1 MKIPLGVPVSL
12 LAGSFINILFI
23 LGTMCARKNPKTSG
37 FTPPGQESLGRISLP
52 RFASNDDSDITATLI
67 ASACEDVLVATIP
80 GVARPTFGL
89 PLYALDLTRV
99 SPMLK
104 FLYISYCILKNYM
117 NIYRLKKSF
126 ILIFLGLFFLSACQ
140 GIKHLPGQYHL
151 GPGVYHFVQSGQT
164 LYSIAKAYDLDL
176 KYLQRINGIHRASN
190 LQVGQKLW
198 IPGAR
203 VVRYV
208 LPTTDPS
215 QAQSKKKLLTKRVT
229 PGKPSANKK
238 SLSRLAW
245 PVKGILTSRFG
256 YRRGR
261 NHEGIDIG
269 AKKGTPIRAAA
280 AGRVVFSGW
289 GPTGYGKMVIIKH
302 SGNLTTVYAHNDK
315 NWVKK
320 NMKVKKGQQ
329 IAAVG
334 STGRSTGPHLHFE
347 VRNDTHAKNPL
358 NYLSSK

>member
-1 MKIPLGVPVSL
+1 
-12 LAGSFINILFI
+12 
-23 LGTMCARKNPKTSG
+23 
-37 FTPPGQESLGRISLP
+37 
-52 RFASNDDSDITATLI
+52 
-67 ASACEDVLVATIP
+67 
-80 GVARPTFGL
+80 
-89 PLYALDLTRV
+89 
-99 SPMLK
+99 
-104 FLYISYCILKNYM
+104 M
-117 NIYRLKKSF
+117 NISRLNKSF
-126 ILIFLGLFFLSACQ
+126 IIIFLGFFYLSACQ
-140 GIKHLPGQYHL
+140 GIKHLPGQYHV
-151 GPGVYHFVQSGQT
+151 GQGVYHFVQTGQT
-164 LYSIAKAYDLDL
+164 LYSIAKAYDVEL

-208 LPTTDPS
+208 PPTDTPS
-215 QAQSKKKLLTKRVT
+215 LASDKNKSLTKRVT
-229 PGKPSANKK
+229 PGKRKSSTGKK
-238 SLSRLAW
+238 SISRLAW

-256 YRRGR
+256 RRRGR

-280 AGRVVFSGW
+280 AGKVVFSGW

-302 SGNLTTVYAHNDK
+302 PGHLTTVYAHNDK

-334 STGRSTGPHLHFE
+334 NTGRSTGPHLHFE
-347 VRNDTHAKNPL
+347 VRNDTHPKNPL